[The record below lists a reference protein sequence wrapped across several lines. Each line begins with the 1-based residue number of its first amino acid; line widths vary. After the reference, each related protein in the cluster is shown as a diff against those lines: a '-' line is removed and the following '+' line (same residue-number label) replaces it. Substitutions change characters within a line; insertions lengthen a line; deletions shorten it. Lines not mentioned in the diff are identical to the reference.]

1 MDINVE
7 LSWGLF
13 RLFAGIA
20 INLITYDDRYDLHR
34 IEKELGTEIKPIPK
48 VIDPMLYVANAL
60 PSSLD
65 QNSSMNNEENNVS
78 K

>member
-1 MDINVE
+1 MVTNWIGC
-7 LSWGLF
+7 SPPF
-13 RLFAGIA
+13 PGIA

-60 PSSLD
+60 PSSSQD
-65 QNSSMNNEENNVS
+65 QNSSLNNEENNVS

>member
-1 MDINVE
+1 M
-7 LSWGLF
+7 F
-13 RLFAGIA
+13 RFSAGIA

>member
-1 MDINVE
+1 M
-7 LSWGLF
+7 F
-13 RLFAGIA
+13 RYSAGIA

>member
-1 MDINVE
+1 M
-7 LSWGLF
+7 
-13 RLFAGIA
+13 
-20 INLITYDDRYDLHR
+20 HR

-65 QNSSMNNEENNVS
+65 QNSSLNHEESNVS

>member
-1 MDINVE
+1 MS
-7 LSWGLF
+7 LLF
-13 RLFAGIA
+13 IIITGIA

-60 PSSLD
+60 PSALD
-65 QNSSMNNEENNVS
+65 QNTSMNNEENNVS

>member
-1 MDINVE
+1 MCP
-7 LSWGLF
+7 LF
-13 RLFAGIA
+13 ISFPGIA

-60 PSSLD
+60 PSSISGSGAQD
-65 QNSSMNNEENNVS
+65 QNTSMNNEENNVS